1 MFLLDTDTLSLLLR
15 GHPRVTERVA
25 KATEEVAIT
34 LITRIE
40 ILQGRF
46 AFVLKAENGEKLL
59 RAQQRLRESEND
71 LTRFT
76 VVSIGPTA
84 AEEFD
89 RLRTT
94 RRLKTI
100 GRGDLLIAALTLA
113 ARATLVTRNR
123 KDFGRVPG
131 LVIEN
136 WVD

>member
-25 KATEEVAIT
+25 QATEEVAIT

-46 AFVLKAENGEKLL
+46 AFVLKAENSEKLL
-59 RAQQRLRESEND
+59 QAQQRLRESEND

-76 VVSIGPTA
+76 VVSIGPA
-84 AEEFD
+84 AASEFD
-89 RLRTT
+89 RLRTNKK
-94 RRLKTI
+94 LKTI
-100 GRGDLLIAALTLA
+100 GRADLLIAALALA
-113 ARATLVTRNR
+113 TRATLVTRNR

-131 LVIEN
+131 LVTEN
-136 WVD
+136 WAD